1 MYPRKGKS
9 SRRGSL
15 HRVWSGITD
24 SNRGQKLGR
33 LLCYHYTNPAHCACP
48 AGKQGNLVE
57 ATGFEPATPW
67 SQTKCATSLRYA
79 STFTRRRHYS
89 KITGKCRVRKARL
102 SRWAYAAPSMS
113 VAPRLKTY
121 LDLVKFEHTVFAL
134 PFAYAGML
142 LASMTQNGTGWPGLG
157 VVVWVTVAMAAART
171 AAMGA
176 NRVIDRAIDARN
188 PRTAGREVPAGKVS
202 PAQAWGL
209 VVVSL
214 VVMAF
219 AAAQLNPLC
228 LALLPLAVVFL
239 IGYPYTKRFTW
250 LCHVWLGITDGAAAA
265 GGYVA
270 VTGHF
275 APTAWVLW
283 AVVIF
288 WMIGLDVIYATLDRD
303 FDVKHGIKSIPA
315 RFGIPRALKM
325 AAASHALTFALLLL
339 VGVVAGASGWYY
351 LAAVAMGAILLY
363 EHRIVNPDDLGRVN
377 VAFFDANMWLALTM
391 LAGVIVDVTWRTL
404 T

>member
-1 MYPRKGKS
+1 MLRVSG
-9 SRRGSL
+9 RR
-15 HRVWSGITD
+15 R
-24 SNRGQKLGR
+24 
-33 LLCYHYTNPAHCACP
+33 
-48 AGKQGNLVE
+48 
-57 ATGFEPATPW
+57 
-67 SQTKCATSLRYA
+67 ATS
-79 STFTRRRHYS
+79 
-89 KITGKCRVRKARL
+89 
-102 SRWAYAAPSMS
+102 AYAAPSMS

-202 PAQAWGL
+202 PAQAWAL
-209 VVVSL
+209 VAVSL
-214 VVMAF
+214 AVMTF

-239 IGYPYTKRFTW
+239 IGYPYTKRYTW
-250 LCHVWLGITDGAAAA
+250 LCHAWLGVTDGAAAA
-265 GGYVA
+265 GGYIA
-270 VTGHF
+270 VTGSF
-275 APTAWVLW
+275 GPTAWVLW

-288 WMIGLDVIYATLDRD
+288 WMIGLDVIYGTLDRD
-303 FDVKHGIKSIPA
+303 FDVKNGIKSIPA
-315 RFGIPRALKM
+315 RFGIPRALNI
-325 AAASHALTFALLLL
+325 AAASHALTFGLLLL

-351 LAAVAMGAILLY
+351 LAAVVMGAILLY
-363 EHRIVNPDDLGRVN
+363 EHRIVNPNDLGRVN